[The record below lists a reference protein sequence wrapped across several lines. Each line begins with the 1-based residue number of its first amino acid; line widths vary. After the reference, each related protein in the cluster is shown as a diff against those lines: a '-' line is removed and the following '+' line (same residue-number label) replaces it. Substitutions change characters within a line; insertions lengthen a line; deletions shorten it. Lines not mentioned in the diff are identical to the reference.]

1 MRKGDRVEVR
11 LVDGST
17 AIRVVWEAAARLVYV
32 CSERQYELLMEGRP
46 SAPPAIGFP
55 KEDVKPLEE
64 AYA

>member
-11 LVDGST
+11 LIDGST
-17 AIRVVWEAAARLVYV
+17 AVRRVWEAAARLVYV
-32 CSERQYELLMEGRP
+32 CSERQYELLLEGRP

-55 KEDVKPLEE
+55 IEDVRLLEE